1 MMYLYR
7 DLENLAKEELSKRDI
22 DGVILSVRFVLN
34 DMCPMIRI
42 SFTSDIEPT
51 SVLTGFDYLEYQD
64 EEYHL
69 YLAID
74 TMITIEQSI
83 LL

>member
-7 DLENLAKEELSKRDI
+7 DLENLAKEELLKRDI

-42 SFTSDIEPT
+42 AFTSDIEPT
-51 SVLTGFDYLEYQD
+51 PVLSGFDYLEYQD
-64 EEYHL
+64 DEYHL

-74 TMITIEQSI
+74 TMITIKQSI
-83 LL
+83 SL